1 MSINYDSLFGDQMPW
16 FMFQTTWTKAETEER
31 SRQKDPNQRNQM
43 EISWNVGT
51 PVAGGFAMENRIK
64 KDDLGVPLLGNKLP
78 NQYIFNYRSVSN
90 LFFSL
95 VCCCLRHETL
105 GQRLD
110 NATTL
115 QLLCSHSSCNTLGFI
130 VVSKVGR
137 KLTIYQCPWA
147 YTACL
152 ICFRN
157 QSLPENSAL
166 FMPWH
171 PWTPRSCVASSQH
184 HVQSQLPSRNAHA
197 LSLSLA

>member
-1 MSINYDSLFGDQMPW
+1 
-16 FMFQTTWTKAETEER
+16 MFQTTWTKAETEER

-110 NATTL
+110 KNATTL

-147 YTACL
+147 YTSMFDFVSGIRA
-152 ICFRN
+152 
-157 QSLPENSAL
+157 LPENSAL
-166 FMPWH
+166 FMP
-171 PWTPRSCVASSQH
+171 
-184 HVQSQLPSRNAHA
+184 
-197 LSLSLA
+197 